1 MGLGRKEA
9 IFGSSNVGGSTDF
22 SFWYVKKMERNRH
35 FGKASESTGLN

>member
-22 SFWYVKKMERNRH
+22 SFWYVKKNGE
-35 FGKASESTGLN
+35 K